1 MKTVY
6 IAEVVI
12 ECPGWHEHLF
22 ARKFFNNRVIAII
35 WAKWT
40 TVKYDWKT
48 RGAEYGILWR
58 VIQTTD
64 KEIEEKGVFEL

>member
-6 IAEVVI
+6 IAEVVTD
-12 ECPGWHEHLF
+12 CPWHEHLF
-22 ARKFFNNRVIAII
+22 ACKFFNNRVIAKI

-40 TVKYDWKT
+40 AVKYDWKT
-48 RGAEYGILWR
+48 SGAEYGIMWR